1 MRNKNAETRI
11 TNCVMEWLQYV
22 LFKTTRILQLW
33 MGGAR
38 SIAAT
43 PLMHFSQ
50 NGWNQKTRMTSLR
63 YYETNIIGDH
73 LFA

>member
-1 MRNKNAETRI
+1 MPKPALQIALWDDCNMCCLKQQEF
-11 TNCVMEWLQYV
+11 CSCEWG
-22 LFKTTRILQLW
+22 
-33 MGGAR
+33 GGAR

-63 YYETNIIGDH
+63 YYETNITGDH